1 MKILGIG
8 VDIIENK
15 RIKKSIKNHKFK
27 DRIYSSKEQ
36 KLSSLS
42 RNKVGYFSKRFAAK
56 EAFAKALG
64 TGFRNNLN
72 FKDIEVINDKF
83 GKPYYLKNKKVTKIV
98 QKTLK
103 LKILIVFYQ
112 FLMKKI
118 TQQLLQLFN
127 QYETI

>member
-8 VDIIENK
+8 VDIIDNK

-72 FKDIEVINDKF
+72 FKDIEIINDKF
-83 GKPYYLKNKKVTKIV
+83 GKPYYTKNKKIIKIV
-98 QKTLK
+98 QKNF
-103 LKILIVFYQ
+103 KIKNFNC
-112 FLMKKI
+112 FLSISDEKDYSTAFAIIQTK
-118 TQQLLQLFN
+118 
-127 QYETI
+127 